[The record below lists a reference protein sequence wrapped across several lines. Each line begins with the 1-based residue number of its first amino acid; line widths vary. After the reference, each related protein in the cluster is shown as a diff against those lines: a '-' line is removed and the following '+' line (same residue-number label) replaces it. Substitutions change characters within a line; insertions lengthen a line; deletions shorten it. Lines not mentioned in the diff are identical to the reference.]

1 MKKEDIGALQIT
13 QFNYILPDERLLKY
27 PLPQRN
33 SSKLLQYHNAAIT
46 AYQFNELPA
55 LLPQESLL
63 LFNNTRV
70 IHARLLF
77 RRRLVPD

>member
-13 QFNYILPDERLLKY
+13 QFNYILPDEKIAKY

-55 LLPQESLL
+55 LLPGGPVLL
-63 LFNNTRV
+63 
-70 IHARLLF
+70 I
-77 RRRLVPD
+77 PE